1 MVIKGKSV
9 GGARR
14 LAVHLMRTDTN
25 ERAEMKELYGV
36 AAEDLRGALL
46 EMEAVA
52 AGTRCTKPFYHAS
65 INTPAHERL
74 TDEQRAK
81 AIQRL
86 AAELGLTGQPYAVV
100 VHEKEGRE
108 HCHIVWGRIDL
119 DRMAAISDSHNYR
132 KHEIVARELERE
144 FGHERVQGAHIER
157 DGKERPERTPSH
169 SEMLQADRTGLSP
182 KQVKEQITEIWRQ
195 THTGQEFAVVLWEA
209 GYVLARGDRRDYVV
223 IDPRGGTHSL
233 ARRVEGARAK
243 DIRERL
249 SDLDSS
255 RLPSITDAKQIQRA
269 RQERDAERDLEQ
281 RKSKGASQDP
291 DWTNRAGMV
300 EQQRSAM
307 DWAKKAAERKQEQ
320 KQPHVEQSERKA
332 EQSERKA
339 ERSERRNET
348 TDALNKRRQELVRKF
363 GLDSEEA
370 TRDPAEHD
378 RGRERSR

>member
-1 MVIKGKSV
+1 
-9 GGARR
+9 
-14 LAVHLMRTDTN
+14 
-25 ERAEMKELYGV
+25 
-36 AAEDLRGALL
+36 
-46 EMEAVA
+46 
-52 AGTRCTKPFYHAS
+52 
-65 INTPAHERL
+65 
-74 TDEQRAK
+74 
-81 AIQRL
+81 
-86 AAELGLTGQPYAVV
+86 
-100 VHEKEGRE
+100 
-108 HCHIVWGRIDL
+108 
-119 DRMAAISDSHNYR
+119 
-132 KHEIVARELERE
+132 
-144 FGHERVQGAHIER
+144 
-157 DGKERPERTPSH
+157 
-169 SEMLQADRTGLSP
+169 
-182 KQVKEQITEIWRQ
+182 
-195 THTGQEFAVVLWEA
+195 
-209 GYVLARGDRRDYVV
+209 
-223 IDPRGGTHSL
+223 
-233 ARRVEGARAK
+233 VEGARAK